1 MPNPNEPLDIAK
13 IETLYDG
20 APKPPIFNAENMS
33 AAIWPTATVFV
44 LGLIVAFLAVRA
56 MREKPG
62 DRRNKY
68 EIRDDRR
75 LVFWWSCALVPVFA
89 ALAFPTATM
98 VVSGSVTEDAEVTTR
113 SEQAADWIETRYGV
127 SLDDDDAASLVL
139 DDDTA
144 PNDCPASDPCRRSI
158 VGDNGSTINSLVIEG
173 KAILVEAED
182 GLAELPIKEK

>member
-1 MPNPNEPLDIAK
+1 MPNPNAPLDVNRV
-13 IETLYDG
+13 ETLYDG
-20 APKPPIFNAENMS
+20 APQPPVFTAENMS
-33 AAIWPTATVFV
+33 AAIWPTLIVFV
-44 LGLIVAFLAVRA
+44 LGLVIAFFVVRA

-75 LVFWWSCALVPVFA
+75 LAFWWSCALVPVFA

-98 VVSGSVTEDAEVTTR
+98 VVSGSATEDAEVTTR
-113 SEQAADWIETRYGV
+113 SEQAADWIETRYGIA
-127 SLDDDDAASLVL
+127 LDDEDAASLVL